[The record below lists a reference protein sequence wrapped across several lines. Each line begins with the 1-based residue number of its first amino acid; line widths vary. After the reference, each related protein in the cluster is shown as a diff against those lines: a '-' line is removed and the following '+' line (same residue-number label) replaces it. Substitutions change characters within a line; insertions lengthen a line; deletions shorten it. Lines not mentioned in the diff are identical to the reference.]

1 MDPSSIFR
9 RIRWSVQEVNLA
21 FVPTLVTL
29 VYVGQIQGCL
39 MCKRHPPFIAVP
51 RMGRVSIVPDV
62 DRYLDSLFLPLDDVR
77 YRLILR
83 KLEVATQNNVFTQ
96 VGGEMF
102 GIVLNVS

>member
-9 RIRWSVQEVNLA
+9 RIRRSVQEVNFA
-21 FVPTLVTL
+21 FVPALVTL

-39 MCKRHPPFIAVP
+39 MCKGHSPFVAVP

-83 KLEVATQNNVFTQ
+83 ELEVATQNNVFTQ